1 MALLYQ
7 EYAKQMTQ
15 LWYPT
20 VSTAFSTLKFC
31 NKYHIK
37 LSPDKTKAAYS
48 VQEHWADCPV

>member
-48 VQEHWADCPV
+48 VQEH